1 MSIDRRSLTSNAA
14 RIAAGVL
21 ALALLV
27 ALLATVFLSR
37 GSIDDAEAQAQTR
50 AVDWANTVL
59 FDALAPEQVA
69 EPILGPDYREL
80 LITVQAGILS
90 DDRAARVRIWN
101 TDGALIFSDDQRDEI
116 GGFVAQDN
124 PQIEAALAGDTV
136 SVPTDTS
143 VAPKSGLAGSD
154 ERLFQTFVPLRLVNQ
169 LGVSGVVQ
177 IDQRYSAVEAAA
189 SDVWQTVRLSLVIA
203 LTLAVV
209 LFLFTLRARP
219 AEVKSG
225 EDAAAEP
232 SRQDRKAL
240 ERMAK
245 TQDELRA
252 TVTRAEAAE
261 AVAAEAEATVGQGVT
276 RLRELEDRAAM
287 AEERAA
293 SAEASLQEA
302 VQRATGGE
310 APKRG
315 VPGVGAVAA
324 GAAAPVLEARL
335 QTAEGD
341 RERAVKAERRATE
354 AETRIAA
361 LEAKLGEAED
371 ASAAA
376 TAADAKREAKGK
388 EEQKAAAELRAAQ
401 LELNDLKMKLVEA
414 EAGLPDAQGKLAA
427 HGTSSSDLE
436 QAQHARTT
444 KELEVARAA
453 LSKGDAELA
462 AARWALTASE
472 KGSVDVK
479 AVEER
484 ATAAEAR
491 ATEAE
496 TKLAE
501 AQAALVQAEKRAT
514 DTTAEATEAATKL
527 ETTTTQATE
536 FETKL
541 SDAKK
546 QAAEAA
552 TRAADAEAKLAE
564 AEERATA
571 ADAKLAEAEKRATAV
586 EAKLKEVEE
595 IGEAL
600 ATELETLHAERA
612 KLTTAAGERAAA
624 PGADASEF
632 QARIAELEEARRN
645 DVAELHRAQEALA
658 NTQFEATQAQRH
670 ARDLEDR
677 VKKLQAAP
685 APEPAPAVEV
695 PDYVTEQGEGTS
707 FSSRLASLVHEHESG
722 APAESGEPPPAAGDE
737 EVLSLRERL
746 ARAAAARHRAPGAPG
761 SEQK

>member
-14 RIAAGVL
+14 RIATGVL

-59 FDALAPEQVA
+59 FDALTPEQVT

-101 TDGALIFSDDQRDEI
+101 TGGELIFSDDQRDKI
-116 GGFVAQDN
+116 GEFVAQDN

-154 ERLFQTFVPLRLVNQ
+154 ERLFQTLVPLRLVNQ

-177 IDQRYSAVEAAA
+177 IDQRYSAIEAAA

-203 LTLAVV
+203 LTLAVA

-219 AEVKSG
+219 AEVKA
-225 EDAAAEP
+225 EDVTTVP

-240 ERMAK
+240 KRMAK

-252 TVTRAEAAE
+252 AVTRAEAAE
-261 AVAAEAEATVGQGVT
+261 AAAAEAEATVGDAVT
-276 RLRELEDRAAM
+276 RLRELEDRAAR
-287 AEERAA
+287 AEERAT

-302 VQRATGGE
+302 AQRATLGE

-315 VPGVGAVAA
+315 VPGVGVVVA
-324 GAAAPVLEARL
+324 GAAAPELEARL

-341 RERAVKAERRATE
+341 REQLAGELGRLRAALSEREAELAVAREGASTGDAEIAKVRKLAVEHEGRTAEVEERAAEAERRASD
-354 AETRIAA
+354 AKARIAA
-361 LEAKLGEAED
+361 LEAKLAKAED
-371 ASAAA
+371 AAAAA
-376 TAADAKREAKGK
+376 TAADAKRKAKGK
-388 EEQKAAAELRAAQ
+388 EEQKAAAGLRAAQ
-401 LELNDLKMKLVEA
+401 LELNDLKMKLAEA
-414 EAGLPDAQGKLAA
+414 ETGLADAQGKLAS

-436 QAQHARTT
+436 QAHARTT
-444 KELEVARAA
+444 KELEVARTGLA
-453 LSKGDAELA
+453 KGDAELA
-462 AARWALTASE
+462 AARSALAASE
-472 KGSVDVK
+472 KGSVDAEVVEDRV
-479 AVEER
+479 AV
-484 ATAAEAR
+484 AEAR

-496 TKLAE
+496 TKL
-501 AQAALVQAEKRAT
+501 
-514 DTTAEATEAATKL
+514 
-527 ETTTTQATE
+527 
-536 FETKL
+536 
-541 SDAKK
+541 SDMKK
-546 QAAEAA
+546 QATEAA
-552 TRAADAEAKLAE
+552 TRAADAEAKLA
-564 AEERATA
+564 
-571 ADAKLAEAEKRATAV
+571 KAEKRATGV

-595 IGEAL
+595 IGGAL

-612 KLTTAAGERAAA
+612 KLATAAAERAAA
-624 PGADASEF
+624 PAADVSEL
-632 QARIAELEEARRN
+632 QGRIAELEEARRN
-645 DVAELHRAQEALA
+645 DVTELQRAQEALA
-658 NTQFEATQAQRH
+658 NTQFEATQAQRNVK
-670 ARDLEDR
+670 DLEDR
-677 VKKLQAAP
+677 IKKLQAAP

-695 PDYVTEQGEGTS
+695 PDYVTEQGEGAS
-707 FSSRLASLVHEHESG
+707 FSSRLASLVREHESG

-737 EVLSLRERL
+737 EALSLRERL

-761 SEQK
+761 AEEK